1 MVGTRLNQLA
11 IALFLAVACHPALA
25 QGVRPSSLPVTVHG
39 QVRFAHGAIP
49 AENVRVRLERFS
61 GGLEAEV
68 MTDRT
73 GKFQFSGMVPAQY
86 VLTVHLPGFRDEQ
99 RQIDLQTTNSD
110 YVLFQLMPEKN
121 HSGGTTTP
129 ATKILDANVP
139 VEAQKEFERG
149 EAALQSD
156 RQDRLEQSIRHLERA
171 VTLYPKFLEAQ
182 LKLGTVYMD
191 LNQWEKAEQTLRR
204 ALEINPKVANALFA
218 LGELNLQQRRYA
230 EAEKILLDGLRIENR
245 SWQGHFTLGRF
256 YWNKG
261 NLPKAGR
268 QVALTLQL
276 NPNLA
281 DAHLLGANILL
292 RAGKREDAL
301 GEFEEY
307 LRLAPHGEYSAQVRQ
322 TTQKIRMILNQKK

>member
-1 MVGTRLNQLA
+1 MAVVFLA
-11 IALFLAVACHPALA
+11 IAGHTALA
-25 QGVRPSSLPVTVHG
+25 QSVRPSSLPVTVHG

-61 GGLEAEV
+61 GGLEAEL

-73 GKFQFSGMVPAQY
+73 GKFRFSGMVPAQY
-86 VLTVHLPGFRDEQ
+86 VLTVHLPGFREEQ
-99 RQIDLQTTNSD
+99 RQIDLQTTTSD

-121 HSGGTTTP
+121 HLGGTTTLT
-129 ATKILDANVP
+129 TKILDANVP

-149 EAALQSD
+149 QAVLQSD

-171 VTLYPKFLEAQ
+171 VTIYPKFLEAQ

-191 LNQWEKAEQTLRR
+191 LNQWEKAEQTLLR
-204 ALEINPKVANALFA
+204 ALEIKPGVPNALFA

-230 EAEKILLDGLRIENR
+230 EAEKMLLDGLRIENR
-245 SWQGHFTLGRF
+245 SWQGHFTLARV

-292 RAGKREDAL
+292 RVGKREDAL

-322 TTQKIRMILNQKK
+322 TTQKIRMILSEKK